1 MNIFSIFKK
10 KKNAHNCTVNEN
22 HTANTISAEVNTT
35 TPVDAAAKYA
45 EIKRSFSFAVAY
57 AANMQGMVFGQ
68 EEMSSIMEAVGRA
81 VVKVSGGAFDEP
93 GIPGDASSVP
103 GSAAQ
108 KTTKQANTH
117 GFKSNFQRM
126 DALLKLRYAMRIN
139 AITGYTEIAERKEAE
154 TEQVYHVVT
163 GYDTSSIAQDIQC
176 EDINMWKVDV
186 SNYLES
192 NKVAMYH
199 PFLQYFEL
207 LPKWDGKDRVTKL
220 AERVSS
226 SATWVNGFH
235 RWMLAVTA
243 QWMGYALKQKGVA
256 MTRANSVAP
265 IIISQQQG
273 WGKSTFCRMLMPEEL
288 QEYYTDSFDIKQ
300 SAACEAKL
308 MEYGL
313 INLDEFDQISS
324 RRNAQLKN
332 LMQMTALRVRRV
344 HQKVGRGRFRLASFI
359 GTSNSRDLLS
369 DKSGSRRFL
378 CVELEHPIDC
388 ETPIEYAQLYAQ
400 LKQEVLE
407 GERYW
412 FDDEEE
418 KVIQENNQV
427 YYKTVTEEDLF
438 KRTFRVSKSGVEGAR
453 FLNSDQIFKVLKEL
467 YPTEMAGISSYKFAN
482 SLPNFATRVHT
493 SEKNGYWV
501 VRKES

>member
-1 MNIFSIFKK
+1 
-10 KKNAHNCTVNEN
+10 
-22 HTANTISAEVNTT
+22 
-35 TPVDAAAKYA
+35 
-45 EIKRSFSFAVAY
+45 
-57 AANMQGMVFGQ
+57 
-68 EEMSSIMEAVGRA
+68 
-81 VVKVSGGAFDEP
+81 
-93 GIPGDASSVP
+93 
-103 GSAAQ
+103 
-108 KTTKQANTH
+108 
-117 GFKSNFQRM
+117 M

-332 LMQMTALRVRRV
+332 LM
-344 HQKVGRGRFRLASFI
+344 
-359 GTSNSRDLLS
+359 
-369 DKSGSRRFL
+369 
-378 CVELEHPIDC
+378 
-388 ETPIEYAQLYAQ
+388 
-400 LKQEVLE
+400 
-407 GERYW
+407 
-412 FDDEEE
+412 
-418 KVIQENNQV
+418 
-427 YYKTVTEEDLF
+427 
-438 KRTFRVSKSGVEGAR
+438 
-453 FLNSDQIFKVLKEL
+453 
-467 YPTEMAGISSYKFAN
+467 
-482 SLPNFATRVHT
+482 
-493 SEKNGYWV
+493 
-501 VRKES
+501 

>member
-1 MNIFSIFKK
+1 VDEYTVDNKRITQTGNLNYVNKNFGNNKYLYKGNMNIFSIFKK
-10 KKNAHNCTVNEN
+10 KKNVHNCTVNEN
-22 HTANTISAEVNTT
+22 HTANTIPAEVNTT

-332 LMQMTALRVRRV
+332 LM
-344 HQKVGRGRFRLASFI
+344 
-359 GTSNSRDLLS
+359 
-369 DKSGSRRFL
+369 
-378 CVELEHPIDC
+378 
-388 ETPIEYAQLYAQ
+388 
-400 LKQEVLE
+400 
-407 GERYW
+407 
-412 FDDEEE
+412 
-418 KVIQENNQV
+418 
-427 YYKTVTEEDLF
+427 
-438 KRTFRVSKSGVEGAR
+438 
-453 FLNSDQIFKVLKEL
+453 
-467 YPTEMAGISSYKFAN
+467 
-482 SLPNFATRVHT
+482 
-493 SEKNGYWV
+493 
-501 VRKES
+501 